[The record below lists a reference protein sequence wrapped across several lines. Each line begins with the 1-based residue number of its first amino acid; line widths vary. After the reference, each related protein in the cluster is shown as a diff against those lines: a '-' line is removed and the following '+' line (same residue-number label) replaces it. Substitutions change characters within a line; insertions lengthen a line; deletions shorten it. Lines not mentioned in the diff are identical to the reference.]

1 MSHPTN
7 PEPLRPAPLNPEQR
21 EAVEST
27 EGPLLII
34 AGAGSGKTRV
44 ITERIVQLLRRGT
57 PIQNILALTFTNK
70 AAREMRERI
79 KTQIGSAENRQPIT
93 NFGKNQARSKAIQKL
108 NLLTFHSFGLK
119 ILQQN
124 APLLGYGANFSIYD
138 AADAMGC
145 IREAA
150 TALQCSTDFS
160 FLKQG
165 QQTIREVKM
174 QRSGWNAENQE
185 YRELYD
191 EYQRHLQAYNAFD
204 FDDLIAKPLELWEQH
219 PQTLEHYRSRF
230 GYIMVD
236 EFQDTSI
243 MQYRL
248 LRRLALVHRN
258 ICCVGDDD
266 QSIYSWRGAN
276 FENIRLFEEDFPERK
291 ELRLERNYRSTKTI
305 LDAANAVI
313 RHNQKRK
320 DKNLKAEASA
330 AQPSPII
337 CHFPENDEDEA
348 RFVCDTIRKLRS
360 LEGLTYE
367 QIGILVR
374 TNQLMRTL
382 ETHLLEARM
391 PYIVSGGQSFYERA
405 EIKDVIAYLRVLQ
418 NPDDDVSLLRILNKP
433 SRRIGPKSTQKLR
446 GLAHLQGWSIYETMR
461 DLVFAGDPRHKE
473 LVESCADFIML
484 LEELR
489 PQFLAAPAPNTS
501 LAGLCETLL
510 DEIDYW
516 SFLLSQFPERAEG
529 ARRRWEQVQAFC
541 EMLRRWEGYAGGT
554 ERSLKSWLAR
564 ISLITRDD
572 YSDEGEGKISL
583 TTIHAAKG
591 LEFELV
597 LLCGVEEGILPH
609 SRSLEDPAYDA
620 EEERRL
626 FYVAIT
632 RAKRWLY
639 LSSCQSRFKNGRHE
653 ECRSSSF
660 LDQIPSSL
668 TSAELELSEDQADK
682 MLEAALAKL
691 PWLQE

>member
-1 MSHPTN
+1 MN
-7 PEPLRPAPLNPEQR
+7 NPLNPEQK
-21 EAVEST
+21 EAVQST

-44 ITERIVQLLRRGT
+44 ITERIVQLLRSGT

-70 AAREMRERI
+70 AAREMRDRI
-79 KTQIGSAENRQPIT
+79 KAQIGNAT
-93 NFGKNQARSKAIQKL
+93 NSSGAKAIQKL
-108 NLLTFHSFGLK
+108 NLLTFHAFGLK

-138 AADAMGC
+138 AADAMSC
-145 IREAA
+145 LREAA
-150 TALQCSTDFS
+150 AALQCSTEFA
-160 FLKQG
+160 FLKYA
-165 QQTIREVKM
+165 QQVIREVKM

-185 YRELYD
+185 HRELYD

-219 PQTLEHYRSRF
+219 PQTLERYRSRF

-276 FENIRLFEEDFPERK
+276 FQNIELFEKDFPERK

-320 DKNLKAEASA
+320 DKNLKAETSTAE
-330 AQPSPII
+330 QSPII

-360 LEGLTYE
+360 LERLKYE
-367 QIGILVR
+367 QVGILVR

-382 ETHLLEARM
+382 ETQLLEARM

-405 EIKDVIAYLRVLQ
+405 EIKDLIAYLRVLQ

-446 GLAHLQGWSIYETMR
+446 EAAQAQNWSIYETMR
-461 DLVFAGDPRHKE
+461 DIVFAHDPRYAE
-473 LVESCADFIML
+473 LTESCADFIML

-489 PQFLAAPAPNTS
+489 PQFLAAPAPNIS
-501 LAGLCETLL
+501 LAGLCETLIE
-510 DEIDYW
+510 EIDYW
-516 SFLLSQFPERAEG
+516 GFLLGQFRPEA
-529 ARRRWEQVQAFC
+529 AKRRWEQMQAFC
-541 EMLRRWEGYAGGT
+541 EMLRRWEGYEG
-554 ERSLKSWLAR
+554 ERSLKAWLAR
-564 ISLITRDD
+564 ISLITRDERN
-572 YSDEGEGKISL
+572 DEGDGKISL
-583 TTIHAAKG
+583 STIHAAKG
-591 LEFELV
+591 LEFDLV

-639 LSSCQSRFKNGRHE
+639 LTSCQSRFKNGRHE
-653 ECRSSSF
+653 DCQVSSF
-660 LDQIPSSL
+660 LSQIPSNL
-668 TSAELELSEDQADK
+668 TSAELELSEDQAEQ

-691 PWLQE
+691 PWLQK